1 MYWQKQNINQPL
13 FPDLF
18 WDQPISQI
26 SANNFCLIGG
36 SSTDFK
42 QISLAYNLLQQKKYH
57 QLYVILPNSLRK
69 IFQEQQSNLI
79 FAPSNQSG
87 AFSLETF
94 SLVEDLSL
102 DSDILSMIGGFTTNS
117 ETIILIE
124 KIINNINKIKVISHD
139 AIIDTFQPNQTI
151 AIVQFKNLQKLL
163 KNFRY
168 HQAVTSNIELTKM
181 IQIINDF
188 CQQFKLALITEFNQ
202 NLIAFYDNKVSLMEA
217 KNNIENW
224 ETNLN
229 ILSSYYLANNYNK
242 IFESI
247 TCAIYDFINFG
258 AARRT

>member
-1 MYWQKQNINQPL
+1 MYWQRQNINQPL

-42 QISLAYNLLQQKKYH
+42 QISLAYDLLQQKKYH

-79 FAPSNQSG
+79 FGPSNQSG

-94 SLVEDLSL
+94 SLIEDLSL
-102 DSDILSMIGGFTTNS
+102 DSDVLSMIGGFTTNS

-124 KIINNINKIKVISHD
+124 KIINDINKIKVISHD
-139 AIIDTFQPNQTI
+139 AIIDNFQPNQTVV
-151 AIVQFKNLQKLL
+151 IVQFKNLQKLL
-163 KNFRY
+163 RNFHY
-168 HQAVTSNIELTKM
+168 HQAITSSMELTKI
-181 IQIINDF
+181 IQIIDHF

-202 NLIAFYDNKVSLMEA
+202 NLIAFYDGKISLTEA
-217 KNNIENW
+217 KNIENW

-229 ILSSYYLANNYNK
+229 ILSSYYLASNYNK

-247 TCAIYDFINFG
+247 TCAVYDFINSG